1 MQRATI
7 YVCAT
12 CPSLNCRLEFNNLV
26 QKHGSDRGAKGL
38 TSWSQFIAM
47 PFATFLLSNQKL
59 DVSGQW
65 LNKTIYL
72 PKPLEALFL

>member
-26 QKHGSDRGAKGL
+26 QKHASDRGAKGL

-47 PFATFLLSNQKL
+47 PLLPSYCPIRNL
-59 DVSGQW
+59 MFRG
-65 LNKTIYL
+65 NG
-72 PKPLEALFL
+72 

>member
-1 MQRATI
+1 
-7 YVCAT
+7 
-12 CPSLNCRLEFNNLV
+12 LEFNNLV
-26 QKHGSDRGAKGL
+26 QKHASDRGAKGL